1 VYRQRW
7 PGSRRSDFGNLADTA
22 RPTGAIGFARC
33 PSLGTVNLSG
43 VFTIG
48 ERLAA
53 VTSIIE
59 LPGLVGAEASGLAI
73 S

>member
-1 VYRQRW
+1 
-7 PGSRRSDFGNLADTA
+7 
-22 RPTGAIGFARC
+22 
-33 PSLGTVNLSG
+33 

-53 VTSIIE
+53 VTSIVE